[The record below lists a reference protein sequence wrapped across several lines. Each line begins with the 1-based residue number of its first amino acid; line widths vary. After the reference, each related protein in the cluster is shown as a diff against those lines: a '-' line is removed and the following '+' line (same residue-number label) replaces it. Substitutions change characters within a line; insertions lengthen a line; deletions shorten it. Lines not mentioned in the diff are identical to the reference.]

1 MPYAPEHD
9 EVPNPLRVGLRADSV
24 PEPCALVVFGASGD
38 LAHRKLIPA
47 LYNLALTAHLPAA
60 FGVVGVSKS
69 EYTHEEY
76 REDLRE
82 AVGRFSRTKPLD
94 EDVWRDFAGGLR
106 YVPGAFD
113 DDSTFQRLAGTLEEL
128 DRSRATRGNRLFYF
142 ATPPS
147 TFPVLLRQLQKHG
160 MIRPPGEARF
170 TRVVIEKPFGRDL
183 ASARALNRMVLE
195 VMDERQIFRIDHYLG
210 KETVQNLLVFRFGN
224 TIFEP
229 IWNRNYVDH
238 VQITAAEELGIEG
251 RGRYYEEAGILRDMI
266 QNHVLQLVCLTAM
279 EPPVAFDA
287 DAVRDEKIKVLRAIE
302 TQDTP
307 EQVARNVVIG
317 QYTAGSV
324 AGMDVPGYQQEKDV
338 APGSRTPTFV
348 ALRLNVRSWRWDGV
362 PFYIRSGKRMPKRA
376 TEIAVHFQPLPHSL
390 FGEGATLP
398 NVLIVRV
405 QPEEGIALRFSVKV
419 PGERYRPRTVS
430 MDFRYGATFGMTV
443 PEAYERLLLDAMR
456 GDQTLFTR
464 RDEVEAAW
472 KIVDSILKATESPE
486 FPPPNPYPAGT
497 WGPPAAEQLLA
508 QDGRERGGRAPESI
522 CTLNLIAIFFN
533 AGQHERARE
542 MLEVAGQMHPCRLV
556 VVVADPLIEQESLT
570 AG

>member
-9 EVPNPLRVGLRADSV
+9 ETPNPLRPGLRAESA
-24 PEPCALVVFGASGD
+24 PEPCAMVIFGATGD
-38 LAHRKLIPA
+38 LARRKLVPA
-47 LYNLALTAHLPAA
+47 LYNLAVTGHLAAA
-60 FGVVGVSKS
+60 FGIVGVAKS
-69 EYTHEEY
+69 ELPA
-76 REDLRE
+76 DQFASDMRE
-82 AVGRFSRTKPLD
+82 AVGTFSRTKPID
-94 EDVWRDFAGGLR
+94 PEIWQDFAAGIR
-106 YVPGAFD
+106 YVSGSFDEPG
-113 DDSTFQRLAGTLEEL
+113 TFARLRAQLEEL
-128 DRSRATRGNRLFYF
+128 DRTRSTRGNRLYYF

-147 TFPVLLRQLQKHG
+147 AFPTLLRQLKSAG
-160 MIRPPGEARF
+160 LINPPNDSRF

-183 ASARALNRMVLE
+183 ASARALNRLVLE
-195 VMDERQIFRIDHYLG
+195 TCDERQVFRIDHYLG
-210 KETVQNLLVFRFGN
+210 KETVQNLLVFRFAN
-224 TIFEP
+224 SIFEP
-229 IWNRNYVDH
+229 IWHRRFVDH
-238 VQITAAEELGIEG
+238 VQITAGEELGIEG

-266 QNHVLQLVCLTAM
+266 QNHVLQLVCLTGM

-287 DAVRDEKIKVLRAIE
+287 DAVRDEKIKVLRGVE
-302 TQDTP
+302 TFDTP
-307 EQVARNVVIG
+307 EQVARHVVLG
-317 QYTAGSV
+317 QYTAGSIG
-324 AGMDVPGYQQEKDV
+324 GMDVPGYQQEKDV

-348 ALRLNVRSWRWDGV
+348 AMRLNVRSWRWDGV

-390 FGEGATLP
+390 FGEGATQP

-472 KIVDSILKATESPE
+472 KIVDSILKGTESPE
-486 FPPPNPYPAGT
+486 FPPPHPYPAGT

-508 QDGRERGGRAPESI
+508 RDGRAWRQ
-522 CTLNLIAIFFN
+522 L
-533 AGQHERARE
+533 
-542 MLEVAGQMHPCRLV
+542 
-556 VVVADPLIEQESLT
+556 
-570 AG
+570 